1 MNTRKRLQII
11 AASAERNRRR
21 DAEFVQ
27 KQKEAQKGKEGKKC
41 RSKAR

>member
-1 MNTRKRLQII
+1 MTMKERLQII
-11 AASAERNRRR
+11 AASVERNRRR
-21 DAEFVQ
+21 DAEFAQ